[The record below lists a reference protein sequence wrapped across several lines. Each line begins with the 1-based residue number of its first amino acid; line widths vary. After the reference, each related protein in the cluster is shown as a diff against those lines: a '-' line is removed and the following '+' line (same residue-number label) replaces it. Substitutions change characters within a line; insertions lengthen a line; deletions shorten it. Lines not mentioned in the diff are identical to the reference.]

1 MTSRN
6 PWQSYRQVA
15 TKTAGPGQLVQM
27 LLEGA
32 IGFLDRAL
40 VGFQHED
47 PLEFNRTINNNI
59 LRAQAIVN
67 ELNITLNMAE
77 GGEIAL
83 HLRRLYTYMDRRLQE
98 SNQVKQREGID
109 DVIERLR
116 VLRDTWAQMLQ
127 QGVEKPESDNQMV
140 A

>member
-1 MTSRN
+1 MISRN

-15 TKTAGPGQLVQM
+15 TKTAGPGQLVLM

-40 VGFQHED
+40 AGFQHED
-47 PLEFNRTINNNI
+47 PLEFNRTINNNV

-83 HLRRLYTYMDRRLQE
+83 HLRRLYTYMDSRLQE
-98 SNQVKQREGID
+98 SNQFKTREGID
-109 DVIERLR
+109 DVIDRLR

-127 QGVEKPESDNQMV
+127 QGVEKPEIDNKMV